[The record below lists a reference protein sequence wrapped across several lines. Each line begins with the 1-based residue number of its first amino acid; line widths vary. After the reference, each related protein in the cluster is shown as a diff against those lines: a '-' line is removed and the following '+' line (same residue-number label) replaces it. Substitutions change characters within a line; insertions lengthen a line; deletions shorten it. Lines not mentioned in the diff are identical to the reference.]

1 MSDSPADP
9 ALVPE
14 LLVTDAAKS
23 IEFWCG
29 LCGFQISYER
39 PEEGFAYISLG
50 SAHVML
56 EQQGIGRNWITAPL
70 EPPLG
75 RGINLQIS
83 VPDLDPILTALREAD
98 YALFMEPETKSYRI
112 DDHTEAGV
120 QQFIVA
126 DPDGYLIRFQAST
139 GHRPVAQ

>member
-1 MSDSPADP
+1 MSNASLDP

-14 LLVTDAAKS
+14 LLVGDVMRS
-23 IEFWCG
+23 IDFWCG
-29 LCGFQISYER
+29 LCGFKINYQR

-75 RGINLQIS
+75 RGINFQIS
-83 VPDLDPILTALREAD
+83 VRDLAPILTALRDAD
-98 YALFMEPETKSYRI
+98 YATFMEPETKWYRI
-112 DDHTEAGV
+112 DERTETGV
-120 QQFIVA
+120 HQFLVT
-126 DPDGYLIRFQAST
+126 DPDGYLIRFQASISD
-139 GHRPVAQ
+139 RPITH